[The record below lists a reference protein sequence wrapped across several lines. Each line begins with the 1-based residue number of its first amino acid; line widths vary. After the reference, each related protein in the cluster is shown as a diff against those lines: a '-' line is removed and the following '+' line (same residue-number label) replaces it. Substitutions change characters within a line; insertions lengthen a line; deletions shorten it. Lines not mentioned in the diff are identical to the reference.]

1 MKASDLF
8 LKCLEAE
15 GVTTIF
21 GIPGEENADI
31 MISLLDSP
39 IEFVICRHE
48 QAAAFMADMHGRL
61 TGEPGVCL
69 ATLGPGAT
77 NLITGVASANMDYAP
92 LVAIVGQGSTKRLHK
107 ESHQNMDSIEMFKPV
122 TKWATTVRDGEN
134 IPEIVHKAFRLAR
147 SEKPGATVIE
157 LPEDIAKQETNL
169 EPIRAKVSLQ
179 KSGIEINEIDKAL
192 GLLEEARFP
201 ILLAG
206 GGCTRAEAGA
216 DLDAFMTKAETF
228 GAVTFM
234 GKGAINPKNPLGLAC
249 VGLGSRDIALDAFE
263 HADLVITVGYDM
275 VEWHPDRWNVKTPK
289 KIIHIDT
296 QSAEV
301 DQLYNVDVEI
311 IGNIKEALQ
320 TLTKGLDGI
329 QMSKASG
336 YAEHLTDLRQKML
349 AEVNEHVAD
358 NSFPMKPQRILSDLR
373 TVMRDQD
380 ILLSDVGAHK
390 MWVARQYITYQQ
402 KTCFITN
409 GFCSMGFALPGAM
422 EAKRTY
428 PDRNVVALCGDG
440 GFLMN
445 VQDLITAVRYQWP
458 ITVLLWVDNKY
469 GLIKWKQEAG
479 FGKYSH
485 IDLVNPDFVKL
496 AEAFG
501 CQAIEV
507 SSAEAFVPAL
517 KQAFAEQSRP
527 SVIIVPVDY
536 DENMKLTKRLG
547 EIICH

>member
-8 LKCLEAE
+8 LKCLEVE
-15 GVTTIF
+15 GVKTIF
-21 GIPGEENADI
+21 GVPGEENADF
-31 MISLLDSP
+31 MMSLLDSP
-39 IEFVICRHE
+39 IEFIVCRHE
-48 QAAAFMADMHGRL
+48 QVAAFMADMHGRL

-77 NLITGVASANMDYAP
+77 NLCTGVASANMDYSP

-107 ESHQNMDSIEMFKPV
+107 ESHQNMDAIQMFRPL

-134 IPEIVHKAFRLAR
+134 IPEIVRKAFRLAR
-147 SEKPGATVIE
+147 AEKPGATVIE

-169 EPIRAKVSLQ
+169 EPILAKVGLR
-179 KSGIEINEIDKAL
+179 KSGIEINEIEKAL
-192 GLLEEARFP
+192 GLLEKARFP

-206 GGCTRAEAGA
+206 GGCARAKAGSA
-216 DLDAFMTKAETF
+216 LEAFMAKAETF

-234 GKGAINPKNPLGLAC
+234 GKGAIPPKNPLGLAC
-249 VGLGSRDIALDAFE
+249 VGLGARDIALDAFE
-263 HADLVITVGYDM
+263 HADLVISVGYDM
-275 VEWHPDRWNVKTPK
+275 VEWHPDRWNVQTQK

-301 DQLYNVDVEI
+301 DKLYNVDVEI
-311 IGNIKEALQ
+311 IGDIKEALR

-329 QMSKASG
+329 QMSKADG
-336 YAEHLTDLRQKML
+336 YAEHLTGLRQRML
-349 AEVNEHVAD
+349 AEVSEHITD
-358 NSFPMKPQRILSDLR
+358 NGFPMKPQRILSDLR
-373 TVMRDQD
+373 MVMRDQD

-390 MWVARQYITYQQ
+390 MWVARQYITNQE

-422 EAKRTY
+422 EAKRIY

-440 GFLMN
+440 GFMMN
-445 VQDLITAVRYQWP
+445 VQDLITAVRYKWP
-458 ITVLLWVDNKY
+458 ITVLLWVDNQY
-469 GLIKWKQEAG
+469 GLIKWKQEAA
-479 FGKYSH
+479 FGKSSH
-485 IDLVNPDFVKL
+485 IELVNPDFAKL
-496 AEAFG
+496 AESFG

-517 KQAFAEQSRP
+517 ELAFAEQSKP
-527 SVIIVPVDY
+527 SVVIVPVDY

-547 EIICH
+547 KIICH